1 MACVSNLSPEN
12 GVPAKTEQGKAA
24 EHNGPRTKEGR
35 IRPRKSGGGGR
46 GARES
51 LRRPSRAGGTPRCG
65 AEEGL
70 GSCALRRGL
79 VPPNVKFTQ
88 RQPAHEMRAS
98 GAEMAT

>member
-65 AEEGL
+65 AAPGAA
-70 GSCALRRGL
+70 GKRPFVQPGRRPRQLR
-79 VPPNVKFTQ
+79 PSQ
-88 RQPAHEMRAS
+88 RPSAS
-98 GAEMAT
+98 KR